1 MEGSGNVDDH
11 FNIGKVLVVLPERDH
26 EPELFFLIPISAL
39 LNFCGILTFLITG
52 VRNTIFLFRSQR
64 KGIRHRHL
72 TVTCGCTGMVLGYAS
87 ALAFLVE
94 ANSGRATMPVGIV
107 CAAAAL
113 ACIAAAVILRIS
125 AGKYE
130 E

>member
-1 MEGSGNVDDH
+1 M
-11 FNIGKVLVVLPERDH
+11 
-26 EPELFFLIPISAL
+26 PELFFLIPISAL